1 MKSLGGRIQD
11 DSSISQADAG
21 ISDIVKSAHSKHG
34 FDANN
39 HTNGQLEKDFGILM
53 LSDEGQSRYVS
64 RNFFAR
70 LNEEVTCLQMQAQHH
85 C

>member
-1 MKSLGGRIQD
+1 MKSLGGQVKTTD
-11 DSSISQADAG
+11 DSNTEADAG
-21 ISDIVKSAHSKHG
+21 ISEIAKIASLKHASALDI
-34 FDANN
+34 
-39 HTNGQLEKDFGILM
+39 HTEDTLEKDFGILM

-70 LNEEVTCLQMQAQHH
+70 LNEEVSDLIPYAQM